1 MNIRVE
7 SLSIQ
12 DVKSIRT
19 RRFADARGYFAETWV
34 RDDFAAAG
42 IGHEFIQDNESRSA
56 VAGTVRG
63 LHFQVPPFAQA
74 KLVRVVRGK
83 VLDVVVDLRR
93 SSGSY
98 GRHLAIE
105 LSETAGDQLLVPRG
119 FAHGFCTLEP
129 DTVVFYKVDGA
140 YSAGHERGVFW
151 ADPALA
157 IAWPVSQ
164 ARAIVS
170 EKDRELP
177 RFGDLPV
184 YFE

>member
-1 MNIRVE
+1 M
-7 SLSIQ
+7 
-12 DVKSIRT
+12 
-19 RRFADARGYFAETWV
+19 
-34 RDDFAAAG
+34 RDPAALGGWA
-42 IGHEFIQDNESRSA
+42 
-56 VAGTVRG
+56 
-63 LHFQVPPFAQA
+63 
-74 KLVRVVRGK
+74 
-83 VLDVVVDLRR
+83 
-93 SSGSY
+93 
-98 GRHLAIE
+98 